1 MKFKCYTNC
10 SGTRLAHAVMFLRC
24 NLKIT
29 SVWISSC
36 AGHVD
41 CWYQF
46 CLNVSLAPRPFAP
59 PI

>member
-46 CLNVSLAPRPFAP
+46 CL
-59 PI
+59 